1 MKISMTTLK
10 KAAAMA
16 LITVTMFAV
25 STNSVAQ
32 TGNMQREDGKTSL
45 VQAVYG
51 MGTNFSLLSG
61 MGFSLKEH
69 FSHSQ
74 FSYMVTG
81 YVWKDH
87 AGATYDFGLEV
98 QYDIYIKDLTRFY
111 VLAGMSQF
119 YNGSRESRW
128 DPTSGQWNLMQE
140 TNHLD
145 GPTRLGT
152 GIGFETALSDAVGFY
167 SSLSV
172 TSFQPSGDLQMLPSA
187 GLMVYFK

>member
-1 MKISMTTLK
+1 MLF
-10 KAAAMA
+10 AAS
-16 LITVTMFAV
+16 LLSVC
-25 STNSVAQ
+25 TNSMAQ

-61 MGFSLKEH
+61 MGFSFKEH

-74 FSYMVTG
+74 FSYMLTG

-111 VLAGMSQF
+111 VLAGASQF
-119 YNGSRESRW
+119 YNGTRENQF
-128 DPTSGQWNLMQE
+128 DPASGQWNLMQE

-145 GPTRLGT
+145 GPTRLGA
-152 GIGFETALSDAVGFY
+152 GIGFETALNDAIGFY
-167 SSLSV
+167 ATLAL
-172 TSFQPSGDLQMLPSA
+172 TSFQPSGDLQMMPST